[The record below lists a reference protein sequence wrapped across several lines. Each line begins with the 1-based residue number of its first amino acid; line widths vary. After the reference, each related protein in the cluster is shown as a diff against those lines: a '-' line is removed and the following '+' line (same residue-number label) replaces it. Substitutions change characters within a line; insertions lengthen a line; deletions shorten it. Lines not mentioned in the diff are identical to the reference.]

1 MIVKSRYESETV
13 TKIINIMSILPILCT
28 NELFSL
34 MSNYC
39 TPMSPLI
46 FRYSSLNL
54 KTQKKKKSWQKKIS
68 SIVWRKSPLAPDHP
82 CPRFQDPLSKSW
94 NYSNSI
100 HFPRSY
106 VIWCVV
112 PDTWKEKKSREQL
125 SSVLHL
131 KQMFLLT
138 ARLHSNYKILI
149 FSSLL
154 SLSFESSLPKRTRNM
169 KFNFVLRGTSPSL
182 LPQLPL
188 GSFIIDW
195 MKREKNRRNRE
206 KNPSED

>member
-1 MIVKSRYESETV
+1 MHDENPHLHLT
-13 TKIINIMSILPILCT
+13 ILVLAFRIL
-28 NELFSL
+28 
-34 MSNYC
+34 
-39 TPMSPLI
+39 
-46 FRYSSLNL
+46 
-54 KTQKKKKSWQKKIS
+54 
-68 SIVWRKSPLAPDHP
+68 
-82 CPRFQDPLSKSW
+82 LSKSW

-100 HFPRSY
+100 HFPPRSY

-125 SSVLHL
+125 SSILHL

-169 KFNFVLRGTSPSL
+169 KFNFVLRETFPSL

-195 MKREKNRRNRE
+195 TKRKKIGETEKKILQRTREKRRRN
-206 KNPSED
+206 KFNPE